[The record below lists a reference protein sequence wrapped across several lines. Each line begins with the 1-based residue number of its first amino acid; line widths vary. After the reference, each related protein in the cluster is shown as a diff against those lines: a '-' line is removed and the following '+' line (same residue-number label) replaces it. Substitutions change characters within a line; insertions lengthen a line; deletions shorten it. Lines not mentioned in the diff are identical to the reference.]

1 MTYADELRAELERQL
16 EFRKVTPIF
25 MRMIDAYA
33 EAKVNEVAREADR
46 LRRDRLTLALRLEGE
61 DRSTFAPE
69 TLRVMDSMRS
79 ELAAAYMDAVSA

>member
-33 EAKVNEVAREADR
+33 EARVAQMGVELARVK
-46 LRRDRLTLALRLEGE
+46 RDRLTLALRLAGE
-61 DRSTFAPE
+61 DRDTFAPE
-69 TLRVMDSMRS
+69 TAAVMDRMQL
-79 ELAAAYMDAVSA
+79 ELSAAYQEAAHA